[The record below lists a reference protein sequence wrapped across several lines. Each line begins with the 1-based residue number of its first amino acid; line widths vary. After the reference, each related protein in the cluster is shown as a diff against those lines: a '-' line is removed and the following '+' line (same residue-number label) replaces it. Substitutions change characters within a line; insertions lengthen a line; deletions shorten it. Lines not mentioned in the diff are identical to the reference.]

1 MSKMAIFR
9 GVTKGLNA
17 VLNPVL
23 SKKTGGHVT
32 SAFGTPRQ
40 KLGLGIV
47 QNWAKVTILRGV
59 AS

>member
-1 MSKMAIFR
+1 MDKKLHCSYTNWGHFCKVNR
-9 GVTKGLNA
+9 SL
-17 VLNPVL
+17 L

-47 QNWAKVTILRGV
+47 QNWG
-59 AS
+59 